1 MTFRSQCIV
10 SEIFTAC
17 VSATASVAG
26 RSLKFFL
33 VVTATRVIDRMTGRA
48 RQGARDRREEHDVH
62 VIHCSPTPRRISV
75 RNTAAASES
84 LRWEFTKPS
93 AR

>member
-26 RSLKFFL
+26 RSFNCNVL
-33 VVTATRVIDRMTGRA
+33 TRVIDRMTGRA